1 MNKKAM
7 KQAAQ
12 KSYDL
17 MATIKRDKD
26 KNPVTLEGAIR
37 SVILKNPG
45 MVQYRDDALGIIYCV
60 LGAGIDWDN
69 GRLGDRT
76 PNNYMN
82 MPPAVGGQG
91 CWSRDFGLDESL
103 TTIFDKDKKVWGDFR
118 AKLERQRENEIDD
131 ILETIEK
138 IDDRCQQY
146 QPKIKNWYSI
156 SWYACNLCVPMNA
169 QKDFRDG
176 AIETAELILR
186 TEHPLGTKRWIE
198 HQRTKTYA
206 QEILDIILIA
216 KKN

>member
-1 MNKKAM
+1 M

-17 MATIKRDKD
+17 MAAIKRDKD
-26 KNPVTLEGAIR
+26 KNPVTLEGAVR

-45 MVQYRDDALGIIYCV
+45 MIQYRDSALGIMYCV
-60 LGAGIDWDN
+60 LGAGIGWHK

-103 TTIFDKDKKVWGDFR
+103 KSIFDKDPKTFGEFK
-118 AKLERQRENEIDD
+118 AKLERGRENEIDD

-138 IDDRCQQY
+138 IDKRCQQY
-146 QPKIKNWYSI
+146 QPVLKNWYPI
-156 SWYACNLCVPMNA
+156 SWYACNLCVPTDA

-176 AIETAELILR
+176 AIETIQLILK

-206 QEILDIILIA
+206 QEILDAILTVEGM
-216 KKN
+216 KNKNE